1 MLDHITF
8 LNVIANAPLV
18 SIDLLLF
25 RGDEVLL
32 GLRNNR
38 PAKGFWFVPG
48 GRILKNET
56 IHQAILRI
64 AEKELGL
71 SNLIKDG
78 QLKVTFL
85 GTYEHFY
92 NDCFA
97 GDNGVSTHYVV
108 IAHKIEINDTIVTPI
123 ADNQHSE
130 LKWWK
135 LDQALKSKVVHQYT
149 KNYLSQG
156 Q

>member
-1 MLDHITF
+1 AKNF
-8 LNVIANAPLV
+8 LNVVANTPLV
-18 SIDLLLF
+18 SVDLVLLS
-25 RGDEVLL
+25 GDEILL

-56 IHQAILRI
+56 INQAILRI

-71 SNLIKDG
+71 SSLIKDG
-78 QLKVTFL
+78 QLIVTFL

-92 NDCFA
+92 SDCFA

-108 IAHKIEINDTIVTPI
+108 VAHKLELNKNIIVTI
-123 ADNQHSE
+123 ADEQHSE